1 MVREKVGML
10 RRSLGP
16 LRHRRGGGVSGSGW
30 VSGSPSKNDS
40 EKKEWGQ
47 GEQPGRKKVP
57 EKGAVG
63 LPPAMDTTWDLLRT
77 HRQRIL
83 ALKA

>member
-1 MVREKVGML
+1 M
-10 RRSLGP
+10 
-16 LRHRRGGGVSGSGW
+16 
-30 VSGSPSKNDS
+30 
-40 EKKEWGQ
+40 GQ

-77 HRQRIL
+77 HIQRTL